1 MQRQIDWKLSRRSK
15 NVRRS
20 KEERQMTLNVG
31 WYTTAGGSGSKAMFE
46 SVIDSINAGVLDAKI
61 SFVFVN
67 RELGES
73 TATDKFMDIVEE
85 NNIPL
90 VAKSSVNFR
99 KAAGEPISRNKDQL
113 PPWRYRFDRE
123 ILDLTEQYPADIGV
137 MAGYMLIFTGS
148 FVEKRLLLNLH
159 PALPSGPIGTWQD
172 VIHELMRS
180 NVRTSGV
187 MAHLAVPEVDRGP
200 PVTFCSY
207 PLDTQQMMSN
217 LWENYANNDSG
228 TVNSTHKELLFDAIR
243 KEGLRRESI
252 FLVATL
258 RRLAQ
263 GSINDLDGSLISN
276 HSLPLD
282 LTQDVEELLE
292 AS

>member
-1 MQRQIDWKLSRRSK
+1 
-15 NVRRS
+15 
-20 KEERQMTLNVG
+20 MTLNVG
-31 WYTTAGGSGSKAMFE
+31 WYTTARGSGSKAMFQ

-73 TATDKFMDIVEE
+73 PATDEFMNIVKA

-90 VAKSSVNFR
+90 VAKSSVGFR
-99 KAAGEPISRNKDQL
+99 KAAGEPISGNKAQL

-137 MAGYMLIFTGS
+137 MAGYMLIFTGT
-148 FVEKRLLLNLH
+148 FVERRSLLNLH
-159 PALPSGPIGTWQD
+159 PALPSGPTGTWQD

-180 NVRTSGV
+180 NVRTSGI

-207 PLDTQQMMSN
+207 QLDTKQIMSN
-217 LWENYANNDSG
+217 LWKNYASHESETIDS
-228 TVNSTHKELLFDAIR
+228 TQKELLFDAIR
-243 KEGLRRESI
+243 KEGLRREPI

-258 RRLAQ
+258 RQMAQ
-263 GSINDLDGSLISN
+263 GFISDLDGVLTSN
-276 HSLPLD
+276 HSLPLN
-282 LTQDVEELLE
+282 LTRDVEELLE
-292 AS
+292 AH

>member
-1 MQRQIDWKLSRRSK
+1 
-15 NVRRS
+15 
-20 KEERQMTLNVG
+20 MTLNVG
-31 WYTTAGGSGSKAMFE
+31 WYTTARGSGSKAMFQ

-73 TATDKFMDIVEE
+73 PATDEFMNIVKA

-90 VAKSSVNFR
+90 VAKSSVGFR
-99 KAAGEPISRNKDQL
+99 KAAGEPISGNKAQL

-137 MAGYMLIFTGS
+137 MAGYMLIFTGT
-148 FVEKRLLLNLH
+148 FVERRSLLNLH
-159 PALPSGPIGTWQD
+159 PALPSGPTGTWQD

-180 NVRTSGV
+180 NVRTNGI

-207 PLDTQQMMSN
+207 PLDTKQMMST
-217 LWENYANNDSG
+217 LWENYASHESETIDA
-228 TVNSTHKELLFDAIR
+228 THKELLFDAIR
-243 KEGLRRESI
+243 KEGLRREPI

-258 RRLAQ
+258 RQMAQ
-263 GSINDLDGSLISN
+263 GFISDLDGSLISN
-276 HSLPLD
+276 HSLPLN
-282 LTQDVEELLE
+282 LTRDVEELLE